1 MKKVNNPLRKNPSPL
16 FSHVLLIVNPTA
28 GLPSKRKK
36 LALIIEDLRHT
47 AERLEIVYTTAA
59 LDATRF
65 IREKRA
71 ERWTLILCAGG
82 DGTINEVINGLME
95 EGGPMPLP
103 PLGILPTGTGN
114 GLAREIGLPLNPWKA
129 YQALLYGAPRPISI
143 GKVSLGTAG
152 GDPSRRSFSDHRYFV
167 LLAGAGFDGYVSR
180 WVERRGRLYRKL
192 PKLSV
197 YFLFCAAALFTYSYP
212 MLRFSIDGKVYT
224 GWVGVIAKARLVVGP
239 FVFAPASNIQSPL
252 FTLCILKSKGIP
264 GVLRLLLELLLYRR
278 PGGTVA
284 YIEGKQIEVLE
295 RGGEIQA
302 DGEPLGNRPALFTIA
317 DKRIELL
324 YPS

>member
-1 MKKVNNPLRKNPSPL
+1 M
-16 FSHVLLIVNPTA
+16 LLIINPAA

-36 LALIIEDLRHT
+36 LGPIIDHLRQT
-47 AERLEIVYTTAA
+47 AGRLEIVYTAA
-59 LDATRF
+59 ARDATRLVQ
-65 IREKRA
+65 
-71 ERWTLILCAGG
+71 ERRKEPWTLILCAGG
-82 DGTINEVINGLME
+82 DGTINEVVNGLME
-95 EGGPMPLP
+95 WEPAVAPP
-103 PLGILPTGTGN
+103 PLGLLPIGTGN
-114 GLAREIGLPLNPWKA
+114 GLAREIGLPLHPWKA
-129 YQALLYGAPRPISI
+129 YQALLSGAPKPISI
-143 GKVSLGTAG
+143 GKVTLGNKT
-152 GDPSRRSFSDHRYFV
+152 GDFSDRRSSDLRYFV

-180 WVERRGRLYRKL
+180 WVERRGDLYRKL

-224 GWVGVIAKARLVVGP
+224 GWVGVVAKARLVVGP

-252 FTLCILKSKGIP
+252 FTLCLLKSKGIP

-278 PGGTVA
+278 PGGAVA
-284 YIEGKQIEVLE
+284 YIEGKQIEILE
-295 RGGEIQA
+295 GVGEIQA